1 MVGRL
6 TLKELIA
13 RLDTPGWRLVSDDD
27 DTSETGTLKDVLETS
42 HQQRRGK
49 RAPGLIKQIETSV
62 ELDMIQ
68 IEQLWHH
75 LGLPTV

>member
-1 MVGRL
+1 MVGKL
-6 TLKELIA
+6 SLKDLIA
-13 RLDTPGWRLVSDDD
+13 RLDTPGWRLVDDED
-27 DTSETGTLKDVLETS
+27 EDTGTLKNVLETT
-42 HQQRRGK
+42 HRRHRRNK
-49 RAPGLIKQIETSV
+49 KPGLIKQIETSV